1 MSPETVTT
9 RFTHGGAGGGVEHG
23 AAHGGGQAPRGNLT
37 AGDGLNQL
45 LFRALGVPGFQ
56 KLEPDANSGGVVAPV
71 FQLGQTIQKDRSGL
85 PVTGVTNNSTHNTVT
100 SRNQSDPAWA
110 QVAVTAG
117 MCIIQL
123 FGCKNQL
130 LFRFFYTA
138 CEKGASQAVYG

>member
-1 MSPETVTT
+1 MGGPA
-9 RFTHGGAGGGVEHG
+9 GMANADCAKKAGAGLHFFLQHLQAALTFGDLQPIG
-23 AAHGGGQAPRGNLT
+23 AL
-37 AGDGLNQL
+37 
-45 LFRALGVPGFQ
+45 
-56 KLEPDANSGGVVAPV
+56 DANSGGVVAPV